1 MDIEALVKN
10 CQEQVGC
17 ERCNTKRACHRF
29 KDLIKNLT
37 EPWELQRLKEA
48 VYEEPE
54 NKNG

>member
-29 KDLIKNLT
+29 KDLLKNLT

-54 NKNG
+54 NKKG